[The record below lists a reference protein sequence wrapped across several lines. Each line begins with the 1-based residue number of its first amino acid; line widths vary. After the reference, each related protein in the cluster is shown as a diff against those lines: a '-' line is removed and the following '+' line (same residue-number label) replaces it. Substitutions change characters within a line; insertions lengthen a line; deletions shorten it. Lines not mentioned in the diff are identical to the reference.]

1 MVEDYIT
8 YPKTFEGYQWYKPIV
23 TIVLTLVIYLIFA
36 AVEFAVL
43 PAVGLIPDNPPAGG
57 YESFNTLNFVVIA
70 MLLSIALSL
79 PALYI
84 ATKILKYRPF
94 SSFSSSR
101 GGWNW
106 KLFFKCL
113 TVPLAVYIVYYLILL
128 LMFPLKGIKPVEILP
143 FVLLIIVVPLQCL
156 AEEYIFRGLLM
167 QTFGSWFNIPILAI
181 VIQAIF
187 FALIHDYNSLGVVA
201 TLFSGLLWG
210 YVAWKTN
217 GLEATS
223 ALHSVTNICGLIVA
237 ALGVSSIRTSIGIE
251 TLVLDIVVT
260 LVSAALLLFVAKRYD
275 WFGEAN

>member
-23 TIVLTLVIYLIFA
+23 TIVLTLVIYLILVS
-36 AVEFAVL
+36 VEFAVL
-43 PAVGLIPDNPPAGG
+43 PELGLIPKEAPTGG
-57 YESFNTLNFVVIA
+57 YESFNNLNFIVIA
-70 MLLSIALSL
+70 MLLSIVLYL

-84 ATKILKYRPF
+84 ATRILKYRPF

-128 LMFPLKGIKPVEILP
+128 LIFPLNGIKPVDILP
-143 FVLLIIVVPLQCL
+143 FVLLIIVVPLQCV

-223 ALHSVTNICGLIVA
+223 ALHSVTNLCGLIVA
-237 ALGVSSIRTSIGIE
+237 GLGVSAIRTSIGIE
-251 TLVLDIVVT
+251 TLVLDILVT
-260 LVSAALLLFVAKRYD
+260 LVSAALLLFVAKRYN
-275 WFGEAN
+275 WFGEED

>member
-275 WFGEAN
+275 WFGEEN

>member
-156 AEEYIFRGLLM
+156 AEEYIFRGPLM